1 MRNFIYIITTA
12 ALVLFIQSCYTIIKR
27 TNVEHNHNGN
37 SQFPENS
44 GLNPRLTGDWINK
57 KLWAD
62 YGYQIR
68 KLEIKEN
75 GSAIYIPDSERS
87 NSKIYYGSYR
97 ILSDTL
103 IIKFDWED
111 RAE

>member
-1 MRNFIYIITTA
+1 MRNIKYIITIA
-12 ALVLFIQSCYTIIKR
+12 ALFIFIQSCYTIIRK
-27 TNVEHNHNGN
+27 TNVEHNYSSN

-44 GLNPRLTGDWINK
+44 GLNSRLTGDWINK
-57 KLWAD
+57 KLWTD

-68 KLEIKEN
+68 KLEIKDN
-75 GSAIYIPDSERS
+75 GSVIGIPDSERS
-87 NSKIYYGSYR
+87 SSKIYYGSYR

-111 RAE
+111 RTE